1 MAEII
6 TRRESMYTEAE
17 LVRIAKRENNTR
29 RKYLVVNRLQ
39 GKHIPVSPKEA
50 LQMFRSLAE
59 LIKEAYPS
67 ERLLMVGFA
76 ETATAIGASVAI
88 ECQAA
93 YMQTTREVIDG
104 VDYLYFSESHS
115 HATEQKL
122 VKTDLDKI
130 IGKTDRI
137 VFIEDEVTTG
147 NTILNIV
154 RLIQKTY
161 AQPVSFAVASILNGM
176 NEEALE
182 NYKNLKIPVHYLV
195 KTAHDTYTEIAEQ
208 YQADGT
214 CHICTKPQEKEVE
227 QQKEVQQQIEMQQTK
242 EAQQPIEVQEISG
255 WINARRLHTADT
267 YKQECEQ
274 LWQEIQQKYGYTK
287 YTKETETGR
296 RILVLGTEE
305 FMYPALY
312 VGAKLEEA
320 GYTVRMHATTRS
332 PIAVSKEEKYP
343 LHTRYELASL
353 YDKNR
358 TTFVYDLA
366 EYEEVLVLTDAQKQ
380 ETEGWESLQ
389 RALTL
394 NHNRQIRGI
403 RWC

>member
-1 MAEII
+1 
-6 TRRESMYTEAE
+6 MYTEAE

-76 ETATAIGASVAI
+76 ETATAIGAAVAI

-267 YKQECEQ
+267 YKQACEQ

-312 VGAKLEEA
+312 VGSKLEEA

-358 TTFVYDLA
+358 TTFVYDLT

>member
-1 MAEII
+1 
-6 TRRESMYTEAE
+6 MYTEAE

-76 ETATAIGASVAI
+76 ETATAIGAAVAI

-227 QQKEVQQQIEMQQTK
+227 QQIEMQQTK

-267 YKQECEQ
+267 YKQACEQ

-358 TTFVYDLA
+358 TTFVYDLT

>member
-1 MAEII
+1 
-6 TRRESMYTEAE
+6 MYTEAE

-76 ETATAIGASVAI
+76 ETATAIGAAVAI

-267 YKQECEQ
+267 YKQACEQ
-274 LWQEIQQKYGYTK
+274 LWQEIQQKFGYTK

>member
-1 MAEII
+1 
-6 TRRESMYTEAE
+6 MYTEAE

-161 AQPVSFAVASILNGM
+161 AKPVSFAVASILNGM

-358 TTFVYDLA
+358 TTFVYDLT
-366 EYEEVLVLTDAQKQ
+366 EYEEVLVLTDAQNQ

>member
-1 MAEII
+1 
-6 TRRESMYTEAE
+6 MYTEAE

-67 ERLLMVGFA
+67 ERILMVGFA
-76 ETATAIGASVAI
+76 ETATAIGAAVAI

-267 YKQECEQ
+267 YKQACEQ

-358 TTFVYDLA
+358 TTFVYDLT
-366 EYEEVLVLTDAQKQ
+366 EYEEVLVLTDAQNQ

-389 RALTL
+389 RALAL
-394 NHNRQIRGI
+394 KQNRQIRGI

>member
-1 MAEII
+1 
-6 TRRESMYTEAE
+6 MYTEAE

-76 ETATAIGASVAI
+76 ETATAIGAAVAI

-227 QQKEVQQQIEMQQTK
+227 QQKEVQQLIEMQQTK

-267 YKQECEQ
+267 YKQACEQ

>member
-1 MAEII
+1 
-6 TRRESMYTEAE
+6 
-17 LVRIAKRENNTR
+17 
-29 RKYLVVNRLQ
+29 
-39 GKHIPVSPKEA
+39 
-50 LQMFRSLAE
+50 MFRSLAE

-76 ETATAIGASVAI
+76 ETATAIGAAVAI

-137 VFIEDEVTTG
+137 IFIEDEVTTG

-161 AQPVSFAVASILNGM
+161 AKPVSFAVASILNGM

-208 YQADGT
+208 YQADGI
-214 CHICTKPQEKEVE
+214 CHICTKPQEEEVE

-267 YKQECEQ
+267 YKQACEQ

-358 TTFVYDLA
+358 TTFVYDLT
-366 EYEEVLVLTDAQKQ
+366 EYEEVLVLTDAQNQ

-389 RALTL
+389 RALAL
-394 NHNRQIRGI
+394 NQNRQIRGI

>member
-1 MAEII
+1 
-6 TRRESMYTEAE
+6 MYTEAE

-76 ETATAIGASVAI
+76 ETATAIGAAVAI

-137 VFIEDEVTTG
+137 IFIEDEVTTG

-161 AQPVSFAVASILNGM
+161 AKPVSFAVASILNGM

-182 NYKNLKIPVHYLV
+182 NYQNLKIPVHYLV
-195 KTAHDTYTEIAEQ
+195 KTTHDTYTEIAEQ
-208 YQADGT
+208 YQADGI
-214 CHICTKPQEKEVE
+214 CHICTKPQEEEIQRQKEMR
-227 QQKEVQQQIEMQQTK
+227 QQKKATQQ
-242 EAQQPIEVQEISG
+242 IEVQEISG

>member
-76 ETATAIGASVAI
+76 ETATAIGAAVAI

-267 YKQECEQ
+267 YKQACEQ

-380 ETEGWESLQ
+380 EIEGWESLQ

>member
-76 ETATAIGASVAI
+76 ETATAIGAAVAI

-267 YKQECEQ
+267 YKQACEQ
-274 LWQEIQQKYGYTK
+274 LWQEIQQKYHYI
-287 YTKETETGR
+287 KETETGR

-358 TTFVYDLA
+358 TTFVYDLT
-366 EYEEVLVLTDAQKQ
+366 EYEEVLVLTDAQNQ

-389 RALTL
+389 RALAL
-394 NHNRQIRGI
+394 NQNRQIRGI

>member
-1 MAEII
+1 
-6 TRRESMYTEAE
+6 MYTEAE

-76 ETATAIGASVAI
+76 ETATAIGAAVAI

-242 EAQQPIEVQEISG
+242 AQQPIEVQEISG

-267 YKQECEQ
+267 YKQACEQ

-358 TTFVYDLA
+358 ITFVYDLT
-366 EYEEVLVLTDAQKQ
+366 EYEEVLVLTDAQNQ

-389 RALTL
+389 RALAL
-394 NHNRQIRGI
+394 NQNRQIRGI

>member
-1 MAEII
+1 
-6 TRRESMYTEAE
+6 MYTEAE

-76 ETATAIGASVAI
+76 ETATAIGAAVAI

-214 CHICTKPQEKEVE
+214 CHICTKLQEKEVE

-267 YKQECEQ
+267 YKQACEQ
-274 LWQEIQQKYGYTK
+274 LWQEIQQKFGYTK

-366 EYEEVLVLTDAQKQ
+366 EYEEVLVLTDAQNQ

-394 NHNRQIRGI
+394 NQNRQIRGI

>member
-1 MAEII
+1 
-6 TRRESMYTEAE
+6 MYTEAE

-76 ETATAIGASVAI
+76 ETATAIGAAVAI

-267 YKQECEQ
+267 YKQACEQ

-312 VGAKLEEA
+312 VKAKLEEA

-358 TTFVYDLA
+358 ITFVYDLT
-366 EYEEVLVLTDAQKQ
+366 EYEEVLVLTDAQNQ

-389 RALTL
+389 RALAL
-394 NHNRQIRGI
+394 NQNRQIRGI

>member
-1 MAEII
+1 
-6 TRRESMYTEAE
+6 MYTEAE

-76 ETATAIGASVAI
+76 ETATAIGAAVAI

-137 VFIEDEVTTG
+137 IFIEDEVTTG

-161 AQPVSFAVASILNGM
+161 AKPVSFAVASILNGM

-208 YQADGT
+208 YQADGI
-214 CHICTKPQEKEVE
+214 CHICTKPQEEEVE

-267 YKQECEQ
+267 YKQACEQ

-358 TTFVYDLA
+358 TTFVYDLT
-366 EYEEVLVLTDAQKQ
+366 EYEEVLVLTDAQNQ
-380 ETEGWESLQ
+380 ETEGWESLP
-389 RALTL
+389 
-394 NHNRQIRGI
+394 
-403 RWC
+403 

>member
-1 MAEII
+1 
-6 TRRESMYTEAE
+6 MYTEAE
-17 LVRIAKRENNTR
+17 LVRIAKRENNNR

-267 YKQECEQ
+267 YKQACEQ

>member
-1 MAEII
+1 
-6 TRRESMYTEAE
+6 MYTEAE

-76 ETATAIGASVAI
+76 ETATAIGAAVAI

-214 CHICTKPQEKEVE
+214 CHICTKPQEEEVE

-267 YKQECEQ
+267 YKQACEQ

-358 TTFVYDLA
+358 TTFVYDLT

>member
-1 MAEII
+1 
-6 TRRESMYTEAE
+6 MYTEAE

-76 ETATAIGASVAI
+76 ETATAIGAAVAI

-267 YKQECEQ
+267 YKQACEQ
-274 LWQEIQQKYGYTK
+274 LWQEIQQKYHYI
-287 YTKETETGR
+287 KETETGR

-358 TTFVYDLA
+358 TTFVYDLT
-366 EYEEVLVLTDAQKQ
+366 EYEEVLVLTDAQNQ

-389 RALTL
+389 RALAL
-394 NHNRQIRGI
+394 NQNRQIRGI

>member
-76 ETATAIGASVAI
+76 ETATAIGAAVAI

-267 YKQECEQ
+267 YKQACEQ
-274 LWQEIQQKYGYTK
+274 LWQEIQQKYG

>member
-1 MAEII
+1 
-6 TRRESMYTEAE
+6 MYTEAE

-76 ETATAIGASVAI
+76 ETATAIGAAVAI

-267 YKQECEQ
+267 YKQACEQ

-312 VGAKLEEA
+312 VGAKLEET

-332 PIAVSKEEKYP
+332 PIAVSKKEKYP

>member
-1 MAEII
+1 
-6 TRRESMYTEAE
+6 MYTEAE

-76 ETATAIGASVAI
+76 ETATAIGAAVAI

-122 VKTDLDKI
+122 IKTDLDKI

-267 YKQECEQ
+267 YKQACEQ

-358 TTFVYDLA
+358 TTFVYDLT

>member
-1 MAEII
+1 
-6 TRRESMYTEAE
+6 
-17 LVRIAKRENNTR
+17 
-29 RKYLVVNRLQ
+29 
-39 GKHIPVSPKEA
+39 
-50 LQMFRSLAE
+50 
-59 LIKEAYPS
+59 
-67 ERLLMVGFA
+67 MVGFA
-76 ETATAIGASVAI
+76 ETATAIGAAVAI

-267 YKQECEQ
+267 YKQACEQ

-358 TTFVYDLA
+358 TTFVYDLT

>member
-1 MAEII
+1 
-6 TRRESMYTEAE
+6 MYTEAE

-76 ETATAIGASVAI
+76 ETATAIGAAVAI

-267 YKQECEQ
+267 YKQACEQ

-380 ETEGWESLQ
+380 EIEGWESLQ

>member
-1 MAEII
+1 
-6 TRRESMYTEAE
+6 MYTEAE

-76 ETATAIGASVAI
+76 ETATAIGAAVAI

-93 YMQTTREVIDG
+93 YMQTTREVING

-267 YKQECEQ
+267 YKQACEQ

>member
-1 MAEII
+1 
-6 TRRESMYTEAE
+6 MYTEAE

-76 ETATAIGASVAI
+76 ETATAIGAAVAI

-137 VFIEDEVTTG
+137 IFIEDEVTTG

-161 AQPVSFAVASILNGM
+161 AKPVSFAVASILNGM

-182 NYKNLKIPVHYLV
+182 NYQNLKIPVHYLV
-195 KTAHDTYTEIAEQ
+195 KTTHDTYTEIAEQ
-208 YQADGT
+208 YQADGI
-214 CHICTKPQEKEVE
+214 CHICTKPQEEEIQRQKEMR
-227 QQKEVQQQIEMQQTK
+227 QQKKATQQIEM
-242 EAQQPIEVQEISG
+242 QEISG
-255 WINARRLHTADT
+255 WINTRRLHVADT
-267 YKQECEQ
+267 YQQACEQ
-274 LWQEIQQKYGYTK
+274 LWKEIQQKYHYI
-287 YTKETETGR
+287 KETETGR

-358 TTFVYDLA
+358 ITFVYDLT
-366 EYEEVLVLTDAQKQ
+366 EYEEVLVLTDAQNQ

-389 RALTL
+389 RALAL
-394 NHNRQIRGI
+394 NQNRQIRGI

>member
-1 MAEII
+1 
-6 TRRESMYTEAE
+6 MYTEAE

-76 ETATAIGASVAI
+76 ETATAIGAAVAI

-267 YKQECEQ
+267 YKQACEQ

-358 TTFVYDLA
+358 TTFVYDLT

>member
-1 MAEII
+1 
-6 TRRESMYTEAE
+6 MYTEAE

-76 ETATAIGASVAI
+76 ETATAIGAAVAI

-267 YKQECEQ
+267 YKQACEQ

-389 RALTL
+389 RTLTL

>member
-1 MAEII
+1 
-6 TRRESMYTEAE
+6 MYTEAE

-76 ETATAIGASVAI
+76 ETATAIGAAVAI

-137 VFIEDEVTTG
+137 IFIEDEVTTG

-161 AQPVSFAVASILNGM
+161 AKPVSFAVASILNGM

-195 KTAHDTYTEIAEQ
+195 KTTHDTYTEIAEQ

-267 YKQECEQ
+267 YKQACEQ

>member
-1 MAEII
+1 
-6 TRRESMYTEAE
+6 MYTEAE

-76 ETATAIGASVAI
+76 ETATAIGAAVAI

-104 VDYLYFSESHS
+104 VGYLYFSESHS

-267 YKQECEQ
+267 YKQACEQ

-394 NHNRQIRGI
+394 NQNRQIRGI

>member
-1 MAEII
+1 
-6 TRRESMYTEAE
+6 MYTEAE

-76 ETATAIGASVAI
+76 ETATAIGAAVAI

-267 YKQECEQ
+267 YKQACEQ
-274 LWQEIQQKYGYTK
+274 LWQEIQKKYGYTK

-358 TTFVYDLA
+358 TTFVYDLT

>member
-1 MAEII
+1 
-6 TRRESMYTEAE
+6 MYTEAE

-76 ETATAIGASVAI
+76 ETATAIGAAVAI

-137 VFIEDEVTTG
+137 IFIEDEVTTG

-161 AQPVSFAVASILNGM
+161 AKPFSFAVASILNGM

-267 YKQECEQ
+267 YKQACEQ

-358 TTFVYDLA
+358 ITFVYDLT
-366 EYEEVLVLTDAQKQ
+366 EYEEVLVLTDAQNQ

-389 RALTL
+389 RALAL
-394 NHNRQIRGI
+394 NQNRQIRGI

>member
-1 MAEII
+1 
-6 TRRESMYTEAE
+6 MYTEAE

-76 ETATAIGASVAI
+76 ETATAIGAAVAI

-267 YKQECEQ
+267 YKQACEQ

-394 NHNRQIRGI
+394 NQNRQIRGI

>member
-1 MAEII
+1 
-6 TRRESMYTEAE
+6 MYTEAE

-76 ETATAIGASVAI
+76 ETATAIGAAVAI

-267 YKQECEQ
+267 YKQACEQ
-274 LWQEIQQKYGYTK
+274 LWQEIQQKYSYTK

-358 TTFVYDLA
+358 ITFVYDLT
-366 EYEEVLVLTDAQKQ
+366 EYEEVLVLTDAQNQ

-389 RALTL
+389 RALAL
-394 NHNRQIRGI
+394 NQNRQIRGI

>member
-1 MAEII
+1 
-6 TRRESMYTEAE
+6 MYTEAE

-76 ETATAIGASVAI
+76 ETATAIGAAVAI

-267 YKQECEQ
+267 YKQACEQ
-274 LWQEIQQKYGYTK
+274 LWQEIQQKFGYTK

-358 TTFVYDLA
+358 TTFVYDLT
-366 EYEEVLVLTDAQKQ
+366 EYEEILVLTDAQKQ

>member
-1 MAEII
+1 
-6 TRRESMYTEAE
+6 MYTEAE

-76 ETATAIGASVAI
+76 ETATAIGAAVAI

-255 WINARRLHTADT
+255 WINERRLHTADT
-267 YKQECEQ
+267 YKQACEQ

>member
-1 MAEII
+1 
-6 TRRESMYTEAE
+6 MYTEAE

-76 ETATAIGASVAI
+76 ETATAIGAAVAI

-267 YKQECEQ
+267 YKQACEQ

-366 EYEEVLVLTDAQKQ
+366 EYEEALVLTDAQKQ

-394 NHNRQIRGI
+394 NQNRQIRGI

>member
-1 MAEII
+1 
-6 TRRESMYTEAE
+6 MYTEAE

-39 GKHIPVSPKEA
+39 GKHIPVSPKDA

-76 ETATAIGASVAI
+76 ETATAIGAAVAI

-267 YKQECEQ
+267 YKQACEQ

-394 NHNRQIRGI
+394 NQNRQIRGI